1 MAGPTGNVVQETAA
15 PGSKAP
21 AASLPGAADQAPGR
35 ERSPIGACL
44 LELSICLILGFASLA
59 VVASVVATGW
69 IAYLDGIALALIGL
83 TLGAFFLFDLAW
95 SLHTG
100 ELEALLKELRKGP
113 S

>member
-1 MAGPTGNVVQETAA
+1 MAGPTGNVVQETAG
-15 PGSKAP
+15 PGSKAR

-44 LELSICLILGFASLA
+44 LELSICLVLGLASLA
-59 VVASVVATGW
+59 VVAWVVATGW

>member
-15 PGSKAP
+15 PGSKALATSQP
-21 AASLPGAADQAPGR
+21 AAADQAAGR

-44 LELSICLILGFASLA
+44 LDLGICLVLGLASLA
-59 VVASVVATGW
+59 VVVWVVATGW

-83 TLGAFFLFDLAW
+83 TLGAFFLFNLAW
-95 SLHTG
+95 SWHTG
-100 ELEALLKELRKGP
+100 ELQALLKELRKGP

>member
-1 MAGPTGNVVQETAA
+1 MAGPTGNVVLETAA
-15 PGSKAP
+15 PGSKALATPQP
-21 AASLPGAADQAPGR
+21 AAADQALPR
-35 ERSPIGACL
+35 ERSHVRACF
-44 LELSICLILGFASLA
+44 LELGICLVLGLASLA
-59 VVASVVATGW
+59 VVAWVVATGW
-69 IAYLDGIALALIGL
+69 IAYLDGIAPALIGL